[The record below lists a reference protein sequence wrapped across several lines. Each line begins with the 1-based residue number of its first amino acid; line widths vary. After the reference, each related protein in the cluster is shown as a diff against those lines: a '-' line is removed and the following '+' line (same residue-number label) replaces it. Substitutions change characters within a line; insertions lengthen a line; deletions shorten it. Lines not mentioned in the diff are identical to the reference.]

1 MGVVRTDRWLRMY
14 AEQWKKAD
22 SVTEKVDVARKTLIK
37 PLCDVFQTKDVHAL
51 QDHLLQAGLLQ
62 PDQPLSSQWLEREE
76 PWRIVAEQYRALQRK
91 WTGPEVKIYLLPIE
105 ERNRFLQDQLGG
117 KMGLTLPEAVI
128 LFIHPA
134 IEEEE
139 LRVLLTHEYHHCCRL
154 SHTKV
159 TEQEITLLESIVM
172 EGLAEHAVKE
182 EFGSG
187 RTAVWTRYYDRSW
200 SMEWFEKW
208 LKPHLDLPN
217 RKLHY
222 RYLYGDKR
230 SGIPLWLGYYFGF
243 RLVATAWDEEAT
255 TSKLL
260 PCPAEELLAK
270 SEFHER

>member
-14 AEQWKKAD
+14 AGQWEKAE
-22 SVTEKVDVARKTLIK
+22 SLTEKVNIARKTLIK
-37 PLCDVFQTKDVHAL
+37 PLCDVFQTKDVQAL
-51 QDHLLQAGLLQ
+51 QDHLLQAGLLH
-62 PDQPLSSQWLEREE
+62 PDQPPASQWLEREE
-76 PWRIVAEQYRALQRK
+76 PWQIVAEQYRQLQQK

-105 ERNRFLQDQLGG
+105 ERNRFLSEQLGG

-139 LRVLLTHEYHHCCRL
+139 LRALLTHEYHHCCRL
-154 SHTKV
+154 FQTKV

-182 EFGSG
+182 EFGSE
-187 RTAVWTRYYDRSW
+187 RTAVWTRYYDQTW

-208 LKPHLDLPN
+208 LRPNLDLPD

-222 RYLYGDKR
+222 RYLYGDR
-230 SGIPLWLGYYFGF
+230 QHGIPLWLGYYCGF
-243 RLVATAWDEEAT
+243 RLVATAWDEKAST
-255 TSKLL
+255 GRLL
-260 PCPAEELLAK
+260 TCPARELLAK
-270 SEFHER
+270 SEFHDG